1 MALTEITDKYIK
13 PLTKLEKL
21 QLIAD
26 ITRMLQEEEAHAAK
40 FFKKDVTY
48 PILTPNISSDESAME
63 SAFQLQQLLTTHT
76 P

>member
-1 MALTEITDKYIK
+1 MSIIELEQEIK

-26 ITRMLQEEEAHAAK
+26 ITRMLQEEESELARYFPPGTVAAVWSPFNEHAAAK
-40 FFKKDVTY
+40 
-48 PILTPNISSDESAME
+48 
-63 SAFQLQQLLTTHT
+63 LQELLEKER